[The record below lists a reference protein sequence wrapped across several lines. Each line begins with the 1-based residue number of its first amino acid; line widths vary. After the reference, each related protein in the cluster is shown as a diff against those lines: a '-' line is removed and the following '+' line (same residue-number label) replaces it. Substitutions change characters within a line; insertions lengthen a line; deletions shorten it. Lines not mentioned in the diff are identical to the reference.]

1 MPPGSDPLEVNE
13 EDKPSKNVIAHIS
26 QFADDNLTFVRSIST
41 CLGLAGLLIIARSIR
56 LITKFGSAAD
66 IPARFIERNISIRGR
81 LSNITEKGLEVEHIP
96 IYVPLVSRLLSKPG
110 QPVTLLD
117 VRLAGVELTS
127 EGQDW
132 IGQQLKP
139 AETVWLRLIARQNE
153 TLHCLVSVNR
163 GSLFNTCVN
172 EELLRYGLARTSPFV
187 GLDPH
192 SRIYWRLYKRFLR
205 AESRA
210 EKKGKGLWKEES
222 RWERAANVLK
232 NNMLVSSIKKL
243 FKWTSGTKEK

>member
-1 MPPGSDPLEVNE
+1 
-13 EDKPSKNVIAHIS
+13 
-26 QFADDNLTFVRSIST
+26 
-41 CLGLAGLLIIARSIR
+41 LGLAGLLII
-56 LITKFGSAAD
+56 ITKFGTAAD
-66 IPARFIERNISIRGR
+66 IPTRFIERNISIRGR

-96 IYVPLVSRLLSKPG
+96 IYVPLLSRHSL
-110 QPVTLLD
+110 TLLD
-117 VRLAGVELTS
+117 VRLAGVELTA

-139 AETVWLRLIARQNE
+139 AETVWLRLIVRQNE
-153 TLHCLVSVNR
+153 TLHSLVSTSSHYSFR
-163 GSLFNTCVN
+163 ALSNTCVN
-172 EELLRYGLARTSPFV
+172 EEISRHGLTRTSPFV

-210 EKKGKGLWKEES
+210 EKNGKGLWKEES

-232 NNMLVSSIKKL
+232 NNMLVISVKKL

>member
-1 MPPGSDPLEVNE
+1 MPRGLDPADVNE
-13 EDKPSKNVIAHIS
+13 EDKSSKNVIAHIS
-26 QFADDNLTFVRSIST
+26 QFADNLTFIRNIST
-41 CLGLAGLLIIARSIR
+41 CLGLAGLLIIASDCMT
-56 LITKFGSAAD
+56 ITKFGTAAD
-66 IPARFIERNISIRGR
+66 IPTRFIERNISIRGR

-96 IYVPLVSRLLSKPG
+96 IYVPLLSRLLTKCHSL
-110 QPVTLLD
+110 TLLD
-117 VRLAGVELTS
+117 VRLAGVELTA

-139 AETVWLRLIARQNE
+139 AETVWLRLIVRQNE
-153 TLHCLVSVNR
+153 TLHSLVSVNR
-163 GSLFNTCVN
+163 GALSNTCVN
-172 EELLRYGLARTSPFV
+172 EEILRHGLTRTSPFV

-210 EKKGKGLWKEES
+210 EKNGKGLWKEES

-232 NNMLVSSIKKL
+232 NNMLVISVKKL